1 MRKATAK
8 KGDGVMR
15 RILSLLM
22 VALIVAVVA
31 VATAAPAFAAPPYE
45 LGLKKMQLI
54 EEGGNVPKP
63 CGPLA
68 G

>member
-1 MRKATAK
+1 
-8 KGDGVMR
+8 MR

-31 VATAAPAFAAPPYE
+31 VTTAAPAFAAPPSEICIKQYE
-45 LGLKKMQLI
+45 AGR
-54 EEGGNVPKP
+54 NVPTACP
-63 CGPLA
+63 PFA

>member
-1 MRKATAK
+1 
-8 KGDGVMR
+8 MR
-15 RILSLLM
+15 RILLLVM
-22 VALIVAVVA
+22 VALILVAAA

-45 LGLKKMQLI
+45 LCLKKIQLI
-54 EEGGNVPKP
+54 EEGAHVPKP

>member
-1 MRKATAK
+1 MK
-8 KGDGVMR
+8 
-15 RILSLLM
+15 RILLLLM
-22 VALIVAVVA
+22 TALIVAVVA

-45 LGLKKMQLI
+45 LCLKKMQLI
-54 EEGGNVPKP
+54 EEGSNVPKP